1 MRLLNA
7 SRPRSTGKK
16 NDKALISDS
25 TKIQKTCTTL
35 QDELAGILDR
45 NKIRKSE
52 LPELFGRIDMI
63 DRTASLVLK
72 TFR

>member
-16 NDKALISDS
+16 NDKALVSDA
-25 TKIQKTCTTL
+25 TRIQKSCTTL

-52 LPELFGRIDMI
+52 LSEVFGRIDMM
-63 DRTASLVLK
+63 DRTASLVIK